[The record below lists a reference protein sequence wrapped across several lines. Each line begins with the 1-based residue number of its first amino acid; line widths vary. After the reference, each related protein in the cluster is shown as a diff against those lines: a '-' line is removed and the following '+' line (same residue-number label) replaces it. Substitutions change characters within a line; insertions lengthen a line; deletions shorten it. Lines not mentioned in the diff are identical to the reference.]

1 MSARGKVA
9 KKLALYPPKEL
20 MLKLGMDE
28 GKKVSY
34 KVEDGRLVVEPI
46 PDPIDLALRSKK
58 WAKTS
63 VRELELESEK
73 EQRELYG

>member
-1 MSARGKVA
+1 
-9 KKLALYPPKEL
+9 
-20 MLKLGMDE
+20 
-28 GKKVSY
+28 
-34 KVEDGRLVVEPI
+34 VVEPI

-73 EQRELYG
+73 EQRELYGCCPAGYVLSASHTLNQCPRN